1 MKTDIK
7 IQFLLPTLI
16 AAVALLPA
24 RPAAAQTFTTLHS
37 FTPVVSSTNSD
48 GAIPYAG
55 LVLAG
60 NTLYG
65 TAVTG
70 GTYGG
75 GTVYAVNADGTD
87 FTTLYS
93 FPAAPGGGPNSVGAF
108 PYGGLVLSGNTLYG
122 TAEEGGIDR
131 NGSVFA
137 ITTNSVNGAGFR
149 LVYTLTGG
157 TADGGFPTAGLV
169 VSGGVLY
176 GTATIGGSAYDGSVF
191 AVTTTGTIQPVLHSF
206 SGGNGGGDGS
216 SPASGLVLSGNT
228 VYGTTPQGGS
238 PGIGDGTVFSVN
250 TGTLGYSILHTFA
263 AEGYNGVY
271 TNGDGVNPYAGLVL
285 SGSTLYGTANAG
297 GTNGN
302 GTIFS
307 VTTGG
312 TFKVIHTFLKASG
325 SYQNVTNSDGIN
337 PQGGLIISGN
347 TLYGTASAGGAGGS
361 GTVFSLNT
369 DGTGFTTLYSFTP
382 APYGQ
387 PNSDGANPYG
397 SLVLSNYTIY
407 GTTTT
412 AGNSGNGTVFS
423 LSFLPKLTITISGTN
438 AILSWPANFAGFD
451 YSGFT
456 LQSTTNLNTPVWIN
470 VSGQN
475 SVTNPIS
482 GKQIFYRLS
491 H

>member
-1 MKTDIK
+1 MNFQIK
-7 IQFLLPTLI
+7 QLFLLPALI
-16 AAVALLPA
+16 VALALLPDRLA
-24 RPAAAQTFTTLHS
+24 KAQTFTTLHS

-122 TAEEGGIDR
+122 TAEVGGIDR

-137 ITTNSVNGAGFR
+137 ITTNSENGAGFR

-169 VSGGVLY
+169 VSGDVLY

-191 AVTTTGTIQPVLHSF
+191 AVTTNGTIQPVLHSF
-206 SGGNGGGDGS
+206 TGGSDGG
-216 SPASGLVLSGNT
+216 SPAGGLALSGNT
-228 VYGTTPQGGS
+228 VYGTTPAGGS

-250 TGTLGYSILHTFA
+250 TGTLGFSTLHTFA
-263 AEGYNGVY
+263 AEVYNGVY

-312 TFKVIHTFLKASG
+312 TFKVIHTFLKVAG
-325 SYQNVTNSDGIN
+325 SYQHLTNSDGIN
-337 PQGGLIISGN
+337 PQGGLILSGN

-423 LSFLPKLTITISGTN
+423 LSFLPKLTITLSGTN

>member
-1 MKTDIK
+1 MKTNIK
-7 IQFLLPTLI
+7 NRFLLPTLI
-16 AAVALLPA
+16 AALALLPA

-65 TAVTG
+65 TAVIG

-75 GTVYAVNADGTD
+75 GTVYAINADGTG
-87 FTTLYS
+87 FITLYS

-131 NGSVFA
+131 NGTVFA

-169 VSGGVLY
+169 VSGDVLY
-176 GTATIGGSAYDGSVF
+176 GTATTGGSAYDGTAF
-191 AVTTTGTIQPVLHSF
+191 AVTTNGTILPVLHSF
-206 SGGNGGGDGS
+206 SGGSGGGDGS
-216 SPASGLVLSGNT
+216 SPAGGLVLSGNT
-228 VYGTTPQGGS
+228 VYGTTPTGGS
-238 PGIGDGTVFSVN
+238 PGVGDGTVFSVN
-250 TGTLGYSILHTFA
+250 TGNTGYSILHTFA
-263 AEGYNGVY
+263 AEGYNGAY
-271 TNGDGVNPYAGLVL
+271 TNGDGANPYAGLVL
-285 SGSTLYGTANAG
+285 SGGTLYGTANAG

-312 TFKVIHTFLKASG
+312 TFKVLHTFLKVSG
-325 SYQNVTNSDGIN
+325 SYQHLTNSDGIN

-361 GTVFSLNT
+361 GTVFSINT

-382 APYGQ
+382 APYPE

-423 LSFLPKLTITISGTN
+423 LSFLPKLTIILSGTN

-451 YSGFT
+451 YAGFV
-456 LQSTTNLNTPVWIN
+456 LQSATNLVSPDWTTI
-470 VSGQN
+470 SGQN
-475 SVTNPIS
+475 TVTNPIA
-482 GKQIFYRLS
+482 GTQMFYRLS
-491 H
+491 Q